1 MFLLTIPLINMG
13 RVTGKTERQT
23 ASWLK
28 SARAV
33 KISPALNISVSS
45 PLYRPARKKI
55 LRIVIYI
62 REGLELETYH
72 TLGFDPPPLPHKC
85 DIS

>member
-1 MFLLTIPLINMG
+1 MFSLMTDLFLLTSPLISMG

-33 KISPALNISVSS
+33 NISPAVNISVSS
-45 PLYRPARKKI
+45 PL
-55 LRIVIYI
+55 
-62 REGLELETYH
+62 
-72 TLGFDPPPLPHKC
+72 
-85 DIS
+85 